1 MTLPH
6 KKRMEVINQKLV
18 DEKKLKRYEVEIQ
31 LSTSKYYEV
40 FAKDDADLIQKW
52 KEVDEYEEE
61 WKHLRDEFSE
71 HNMGE
76 FKQIK

>member
-1 MTLPH
+1 M
-6 KKRMEVINQKLV
+6 KK
-18 DEKKLKRYEVEIQ
+18 YEVEIQ

-71 HNMGE
+71 HNMGG